1 MLTAIECAGAP
12 RDLGFDQGRACGA
25 ALRAAWTAAPRPE
38 RWPLA
43 LGAAER
49 QLERE
54 LKRHFPHLAE
64 SLAGLA
70 SGAGVPRRWLLRRL
84 AGGIQ
89 AGGGRER
96 AAASAVGAAGL
107 LAASQA
113 GPWIVRRS
121 RPEGGHACLELA
133 RPWQVAASAG
143 VNEAGLAVLA
153 VPGRGAS
160 DPAAAPACL
169 LAQDC
174 LQRFSTLDAAL
185 DWCRVRPAGR
195 VAAILLADARGEV
208 AGVEVRGAA
217 RRILR
222 PAEGLL
228 VWADDSAACAE
239 LGKSLLE
246 AAPTAPNA
254 LAAAL
259 RAQGSA
265 TREACVVDAGA
276 RRLGVF
282 AGDAPVWHA
291 L

>member
-1 MLTAIECAGAP
+1 MPTPLECAGAP

-25 ALRAAWTAAPRPE
+25 TLRAAWRASPRLE

-49 QLERE
+49 RLGRE
-54 LKRHFPHLAE
+54 LSRHFPHLAE

-70 SGAGVPRRWLLRRL
+70 GGAGVPRSWLLRRV
-84 AGGIQ
+84 AGAAPPGP
-89 AGGGRER
+89 GRET
-96 AAASAVGAAGL
+96 AVASAVGTAGL
-107 LAASQA
+107 LAASQD

-121 RPEGGHACLELA
+121 RPEGGHAAVELA

-143 VNEAGLAVLA
+143 VNETGLAVVA
-153 VPGRGAS
+153 VAGRGA
-160 DPAAAPACL
+160 DGRAGAPACL

-185 DWCRVRPAGR
+185 DWCRVRPAGG
-195 VAAILLADARGEV
+195 VAGILLADARGEL
-208 AGVEVRGAA
+208 AGIDLRGGA

-222 PAEGLL
+222 PEQGLL
-228 VWADDSAACAE
+228 VWADDGAACVE
-239 LGKSLLE
+239 LGKRLLE
-246 AAPTAPNA
+246 AAPAAPDA
-254 LAAAL
+254 LAAVL
-259 RAQGSA
+259 RAPGCVA
-265 TREACVVDAGA
+265 GECVVVDAGA

-282 AGDAPVWHA
+282 AGDAPGWHA